1 MEEMPI
7 TTVVGIAAFAA
18 GLIFGATANKTN
30 FCTMG
35 ALSDMVFMEDYNR
48 LRAWF
53 LATAVAILGTQ
64 TLHSAEMID
73 ISTSIYTSGS
83 LGWAGAVL
91 GGTLFGFGMTMAG
104 GCGNKTLVRIGGGN
118 LKSVVVFLVMGI
130 FAYMTMRGL
139 IGLARVELEAAANI
153 DLTAMEI
160 ESQSMVN
167 LLAAMIGSE
176 VESLRWVV
184 TAIVAGGLLAFCLKS
199 AEFRSSGEILLG
211 GVIIGLLVPV
221 GWYISGV
228 LGFDDFEPLPL
239 SSFSFVAPSGESIQY
254 MMTFTGSTINF
265 GIAATGGII
274 VGSFIVSMM
283 TKSFSWEAF
292 SDTSDMMRHMFGA
305 AIMGIGGVLAL
316 GCTVGQGIT
325 GMSTLALGSLIALLS
340 IIFGGV
346 WGLKYLEEG
355 ELIPAL
361 KAVFSRE

>member
-7 TTVVGIAAFAA
+7 TTVVGIAAFLA
-18 GLIFGATANKTN
+18 GLVFGATANKTN

-53 LATAVAILGTQ
+53 LATAVAIIGTQ
-64 TLHSAEMID
+64 ALHTAEMID
-73 ISTSIYTSGS
+73 VSTTIYTSAN
-83 LGWAGAVL
+83 LGWAGAIL

-139 IGLARVELEAAANI
+139 IGLARVELESAANV
-153 DLTAMEI
+153 DLSTMDI
-160 ESQSMVN
+160 QSQSMVN
-167 LLAAMIGSE
+167 LLAAAIGTE
-176 VESLRWVV
+176 VEAMRWVV
-184 TAIVAGGLLAFCLKS
+184 AAIVAGGLLIFCFKS
-199 AEFRSSGEILLG
+199 AEFRGSGEILLG
-211 GVIIGLLVPV
+211 GLIIGLLVPF
-221 GWYISGV
+221 GWYITGV
-228 LGFDDFEPLPL
+228 IGYDDFEPLPL
-239 SSFSFVAPSGESIQY
+239 ASFSFVAPAGESIQY
-254 MMTFTGSTINF
+254 LMTYTGATINF

-274 VGSFIVSMM
+274 TGSFIVAIA

-292 SDTSDMMRHMFGA
+292 SDASDMMRHIIGA

-325 GMSTLALGSLIALLS
+325 GMSTLAIGSVIALCS

-355 ELIPAL
+355 ELLPAL
-361 KAVFSRE
+361 RAVFSRE

>member
-7 TTVVGIAAFAA
+7 TTVVGISAFLA
-18 GLIFGATANKTN
+18 GLVFGATANKTN

-64 TLHSAEMID
+64 ALHTAEMID
-73 ISTSIYTSGS
+73 VSNTIYTSAS
-83 LGWAGAVL
+83 LGWAGAIL

-139 IGLARVELEAAANI
+139 IGLARVELESAANI
-153 DLTAMEI
+153 DLAAREI

-176 VESLRWVV
+176 VRSLRWVV
-184 TAIVAGGLLAFCLKS
+184 AGIVAGGLLIFCFKS
-199 AEFRSSGEILLG
+199 AEFRGSGETLVG
-211 GVIIGLLVPV
+211 GLIIGLLVPV

-228 LGFDDFEPLPL
+228 IGYDDFEPLPL
-239 SSFSFVAPSGESIQY
+239 TSFSFVAPAGESIQY
-254 MMTFTGSTINF
+254 LMTYTGATINF

-274 VGSFIVSMM
+274 TGSFIVALA
-283 TKSFSWEAF
+283 TKSFNWEAF
-292 SDTSDMMRHMFGA
+292 SDVSDMMRHIIGG

-325 GMSTLALGSLIALLS
+325 GMSTLAVGSVIALCS

-355 ELIPAL
+355 ELLPAL